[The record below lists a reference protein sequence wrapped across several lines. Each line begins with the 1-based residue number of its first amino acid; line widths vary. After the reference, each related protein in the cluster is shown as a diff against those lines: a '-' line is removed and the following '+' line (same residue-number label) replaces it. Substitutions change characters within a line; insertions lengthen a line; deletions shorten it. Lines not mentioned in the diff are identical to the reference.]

1 MVQRYGT
8 EVAGGAEQ
16 FCREFASRMAGRGHE
31 VDVLTSAALS
41 YQDWADHYPVGTEM
55 VGPVTVHRLG
65 VRRPRDHRRFGAL
78 NERVVYG
85 PAKPRLRLQLEW
97 MRAQG
102 PDLPGL
108 VPWLEANAA
117 GYDVVV
123 FFTYLYQTTFAGLPV
138 AARLAPTLLHPT
150 AHDEPPLYLSIFDF
164 MFRQAHA
171 FGFLTEEEAALVRRR
186 FGVVRPSSIV
196 GIGVDLGP
204 AGLISAGS
212 SGSGGPAGSGGSG
225 AIGAG
230 VPVRQGGPTPGELAF
245 RAAYGLGDRPYL
257 LFMGRVDPHKGSD
270 ELFGF
275 YLAYR
280 RRHGDEL
287 ALVVMGDPI
296 KPLPFYPDVIMTG
309 YVSEARRAGALAGAL
324 ALVVPSPFESF
335 SMALTEA
342 WAARRPALVQGAS
355 EVLVGQATRSQGAIP
370 YRGYAEFE
378 AAVEALMSDP
388 GLGVALGRSG
398 RRYVEERYRW
408 EVVLARY
415 ERQLEILAGRRWW
428 CGAGGR

>member
-1 MVQRYGT
+1 MRLCFVVQRYGA

-16 FCREFASRMAGRGHE
+16 FCREFATRMALRGHE

-41 YQDWADHYPVGTEM
+41 YQDWADHYPIGTGTL
-55 VGPVTVHRLG
+55 GPVTVHRLG
-65 VRRPRDHRRFGAL
+65 VRHPRDHRVFGAL
-78 NERVVYG
+78 NARVVYG
-85 PAKPRLRLQLEW
+85 GGKAPLHLQREW

-108 VPWLEANAA
+108 VPWLEANAG

-123 FFTYLYQTTFAGLPV
+123 FYTYLYQTTFVGLPV

-171 FGFLTEEEAALVRRR
+171 FGYLSEEEAALVRRR
-186 FGVVRPSSIV
+186 FGLVRPSSVV
-196 GIGVDLGP
+196 GIGVELG
-204 AGLISAGS
+204 
-212 SGSGGPAGSGGSG
+212 SGSGFGGPAGVGTPAHPGD
-225 AIGAG
+225 
-230 VPVRQGGPTPGELAF
+230 PTPGELAF
-245 RAAYGLGDRPYL
+245 RAAYGLGNRPYL
-257 LFMGRVDPHKGSD
+257 LYMGRVDPHKGSD

-287 ALVVMGDPI
+287 ALVVLGDPI
-296 KPLPFYPDVIMTG
+296 KPLPFYPDVVMTG
-309 YVSEARRAGALAGAL
+309 FVSEERRAGALAGAL

-355 EVLVGQATRSQGAIP
+355 EVLAGQAMRSQGAIA
-370 YRGYAEFE
+370 YRGYAQFE
-378 AAVEALMSDP
+378 AAVEALMASP
-388 GLGVALGRSG
+388 ELCMVLGRAG
-398 RRYVEERYRW
+398 RAYVEERYRW
-408 EVVLARY
+408 DVVLDRY
-415 ERQLEILAGRRWW
+415 ERQLEILASRRSCWPGRTLGTSSRV
-428 CGAGGR
+428 ASA